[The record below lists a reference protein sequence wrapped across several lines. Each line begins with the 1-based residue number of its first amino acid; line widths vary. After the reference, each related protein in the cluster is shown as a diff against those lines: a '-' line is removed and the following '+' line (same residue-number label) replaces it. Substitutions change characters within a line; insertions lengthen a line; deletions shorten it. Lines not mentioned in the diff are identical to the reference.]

1 VPAAGVLVTRYDR
14 DRMQALARLIS
25 WRSIALALLAWFAS
39 TASSGCAT
47 TAAWERETLAKRCM
61 APDPDPFREALRH
74 HYLGTREGAVGG
86 LGGGGG
92 GCGCN

>member
-1 VPAAGVLVTRYDR
+1 MSSRMYSALRGLRVL
-14 DRMQALARLIS
+14 LLCS
-25 WRSIALALLAWFAS
+25 LLASFV
-39 TASSGCAT
+39 GCAT
-47 TAAWERETLAKRCM
+47 TRPWERETLAKRCM
-61 APDPDPFREALRH
+61 APDADPFRQALKH